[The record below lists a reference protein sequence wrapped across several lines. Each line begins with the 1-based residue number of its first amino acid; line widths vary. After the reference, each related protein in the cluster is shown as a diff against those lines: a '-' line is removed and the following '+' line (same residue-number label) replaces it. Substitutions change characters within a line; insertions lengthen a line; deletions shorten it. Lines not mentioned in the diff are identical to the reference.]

1 MAKLRGKRADKM
13 GNGLILL
20 VFGFLL
26 LLIQLRITNHWFWM
40 SYVKTPA
47 TFFFV
52 AGTISL
58 WLKHE
63 RAFGYILTGIG
74 LIGYADIIFKWSN
87 NLTLHAFPLVVM
99 AAGVTMMFFAKRK

>member
-1 MAKLRGKRADKM
+1 
-13 GNGLILL
+13 
-20 VFGFLL
+20 
-26 LLIQLRITNHWFWM
+26 M

-47 TFFFV
+47 TFFFL

-63 RAFGYILTGIG
+63 KALGYILTGIG
-74 LIGYADIIFKWSN
+74 LVGYADIIFKWSN

-99 AAGVTMMFFAKRK
+99 AAGITMRIFAKRK

>member
-47 TFFFV
+47 TFFFL

-63 RAFGYILTGIG
+63 KALGYILSGIG

-99 AAGVTMMFFAKRK
+99 AAGITMMFFAKRK

>member
-47 TFFFV
+47 TFFFL

-63 RAFGYILTGIG
+63 KALGYILTGIG
-74 LIGYADIIFKWSN
+74 LVGYADIIFKWSN

-99 AAGVTMMFFAKRK
+99 AAGITMMYFSKRK